1 MRPLKELFDLSG
13 RVAIVTGGS
22 RGLGEEMAEGL
33 AEAGASLMLCA
44 RREQWLT
51 PTLDTFRGRGFRA
64 EGMVCDVSAPEQV
77 QAVVDKTVAAY
88 GKVDILVNNAG
99 ISWGAEPEDMPFEKW
114 QKVIDTNLTGAF
126 LFSQAAGR
134 EMLKNKYGRIIN
146 IASIAGIHASV
157 NGAHYAGYAASKAGL
172 MGLTR
177 ELAASWGRSNI
188 RVNAIAPGFF
198 HSRLADPAIV
208 HAEPHIK
215 ATSPIPRVGDA
226 GELKGVAVFLA
237 SDASNYITG
246 QTIVV
251 DGGRTIAYVPV
262 KPSDRVRGWTT
273 TTIGSRTIR
282 ATRNGRCT
290 KLFGAPRL
298 KAATFPRRHFWAPT
312 SRSASSRTRSTG
324 LPLPWRVMASS
335 RAIASAS
342 CCRIARST

>member
-1 MRPLKELFDLSG
+1 MRPLKELFDLTG

-22 RGLGEEMAEGL
+22 RGLGEEMAQGL
-33 AEAGASLMLCA
+33 AEAGAALMLCA

-51 PTLDTFRGRGFRA
+51 PTLDAFGSRGHRV
-64 EGMVCDVSAPEQV
+64 EGMVCDVAAPDQV
-77 QAVVDKTVAAY
+77 QAVVDKTMSAY
-88 GKVDILVNNAG
+88 GRVDILINNAG
-99 ISWGAEPEDMPFEKW
+99 ISWGAEPEDMPLDKW
-114 QKVIDTNLTGAF
+114 QKVIDINLTGAF
-126 LFSQAAGR
+126 LFSQVAGR
-134 EMLKNKYGRIIN
+134 EMLKAQYGRIIN
-146 IASIAGIHASV
+146 IASIAGLHASV
-157 NGAHYAGYAASKAGL
+157 TGAHYAGYAASKAGL

-251 DGGRTIAYVPV
+251 DGGRTIA
-262 KPSDRVRGWTT
+262 
-273 TTIGSRTIR
+273 
-282 ATRNGRCT
+282 
-290 KLFGAPRL
+290 
-298 KAATFPRRHFWAPT
+298 
-312 SRSASSRTRSTG
+312 
-324 LPLPWRVMASS
+324 
-335 RAIASAS
+335 
-342 CCRIARST
+342 